1 MKYLRAKAGNIS
13 WLLSAS
19 LPANFMRKESLK
31 FGPLLPHLQNILA
44 TALREGDWGEG

>member
-19 LPANFMRKESLK
+19 LPATFKRKKNLK
-31 FGPLLPHLQNILA
+31 FGPSIPHLQNILA
-44 TALREGDWGEG
+44 TALREGD